1 MDAGK
6 IAQANLTGYASTTS
20 KHRVKGDDG
29 GSLLSGDNLVEVSLF
44 HRDRHTHAD
53 GYDKKEGYSQP
64 EGPGKA
70 DSYGCPSLDGGGP
83 K

>member
-6 IAQANLTGYASTTS
+6 IAQAHLTGYASTTS

-44 HRDRHTHAD
+44 HRDRHTHA
-53 GYDKKEGYSQP
+53 GCYDKKKGYGQP
-64 EGPGKA
+64 KGSSKA
-70 DSYGCPSLDGGGP
+70 DSYGGPSLDGGGP